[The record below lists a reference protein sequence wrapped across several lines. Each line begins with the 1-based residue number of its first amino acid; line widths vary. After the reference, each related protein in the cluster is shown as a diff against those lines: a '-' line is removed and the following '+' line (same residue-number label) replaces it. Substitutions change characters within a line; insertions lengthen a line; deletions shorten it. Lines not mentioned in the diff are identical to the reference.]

1 MQEDTETTPRLSR
14 TTDASPGPL
23 RADARRNHE
32 RLLAAARSAFAE
44 QGPDASLDG
53 IAQRAG
59 VGSGT
64 LYRHFPTRED
74 LMRGVYRAEIEGL
87 CARGREL
94 ASSAPAG
101 EALAAWL
108 RLLADMADR
117 RGLAA
122 ALYQRFGSDPPSPF
136 LQSAKEAMETTAS
149 ALLERAQEAGAIR
162 PDLTV
167 SELLKLTHGV
177 ARLSDGPAE
186 TQRLLSLL
194 LAGLTLS

>member
-1 MQEDTETTPRLSR
+1 MSTTRDDSSR
-14 TTDASPGPL
+14 SV

-32 RLLAAARSAFAE
+32 RLLAAARAAFAE
-44 QGPDASLDG
+44 HGPEASLDG
-53 IAQRAG
+53 IARRAG

-74 LMRGVYRAEIEGL
+74 LMRAVYWVEIEGL

-94 ASSAPAG
+94 ASSGTPG
-101 EALAAWL
+101 DALATWL

-122 ALYQRFGSDPPSPF
+122 ALYQRFSSDPPSPF
-136 LQSAKEAMETTAS
+136 LQTAKEAMETTAGT
-149 ALLERAQEAGAIR
+149 LLRRAQEAGAVR

-167 SELLKLTHGV
+167 SELLKLTHGI
-177 ARLSDGPAE
+177 ARLSDGPEE

-194 LAGLTLS
+194 LAGLTLR

>member
-1 MQEDTETTPRLSR
+1 M
-14 TTDASPGPL
+14 

-32 RLLAAARSAFAE
+32 RLLSAARAALAE

-74 LMRGVYRAEIEGL
+74 LMRAVYRVEIDGL

-94 ASSAPAG
+94 ASSASPG
-101 EALAAWL
+101 DALAAWL
-108 RLLADMADR
+108 RLLADTADR
-117 RGLAA
+117 RGLAH
-122 ALYQRFGSDPPSPF
+122 ALYQRFRSDPPSPF
-136 LQSAKEAMETTAS
+136 LQEAKAAMETTAS
-149 ALLERAQEAGAIR
+149 TLLELAQAAGAIR
-162 PDLTV
+162 PDVKV
-167 SELLKLTHGV
+167 SELLKLTHGIAGV
-177 ARLSDGPAE
+177 SDGPVE

-194 LAGLTLS
+194 LTGLTDNAETKERTA

>member
-1 MQEDTETTPRLSR
+1 MKENTETSPRLSI
-14 TTDASPGPL
+14 

-32 RLLAAARSAFAE
+32 RLLAAAREAFAE
-44 QGPDASLDG
+44 QGPDAPLDG

-59 VGSGT
+59 LGSGT

-74 LMRGVYRAEIEGL
+74 LMRGVYWAEIEGL

-94 ASSAPAG
+94 ASSDAPG
-101 EALAAWL
+101 EALATWL

-122 ALYQRFGSDPPSPF
+122 ALYQRFGADPPSPF
-136 LQSAKEAMETTAS
+136 LQAAKEAMESTAS
-149 ALLERAQEAGAIR
+149 TLLERAQEAGAIR
-162 PDLTV
+162 SDVTV
-167 SELLKLTHGV
+167 SELLKLTHGI
-177 ARLSDGPAE
+177 ARMSDGPAE

-194 LAGLTLS
+194 LAGLTVG